1 VAGRL
6 RLQPQDYTSNPPRTL
21 DSRADFSGRSDCW
34 YSQQRK
40 VISFRNGLALD
51 EIGFHAEPDRSVG
64 WFELKIVFYL
74 GELVRKT
81 RKFGSKAMGQSLT
94 ILFFRAIDTDL
105 IAFEDAQHGSI
116 I

>member
-1 VAGRL
+1 
-6 RLQPQDYTSNPPRTL
+6 
-21 DSRADFSGRSDCW
+21 
-34 YSQQRK
+34 
-40 VISFRNGLALD
+40 
-51 EIGFHAEPDRSVG
+51 VG

-81 RKFGSKAMGQSLT
+81 RKFGSKAMGQSFT

-105 IAFEDAQHGSI
+105 IAFEDPEHGSI